1 MDGFIDII
9 VSFVYISDFLFFEE
23 DIEEEVVMFDSME
36 EGEIMLDDE
45 DKNK

>member
-45 DKNK
+45 EKNK